1 MSRREKS
8 YCACGQQKSE
18 KKKRCWDCEADLNRA
33 RKHSAYHRRI
43 SVPSGPEEGPAYSVP
58 PPREDLGVGWSALP
72 ARRENRGGPGGDI
85 RPSDRRLARG

>member
-18 KKKRCWDCEADLNRA
+18 KKKRCWDCEDHMHRA

-43 SVPSGPEEGPAYSVP
+43 EMPTGSGSGTADQVPTPRSDMGIAWAAMPAT
-58 PPREDLGVGWSALP
+58 RAGQ
-72 ARRENRGGPGGDI
+72 R
-85 RPSDRRLARG
+85 